1 MTLPLWRIM
10 SHIVFTNGCFDIL
23 HPGHIEMFKVG
34 KSLGDKLIVA
44 IDSDEKVTRDKG
56 LTRPINDQ
64 YFRKSMLES
73 IRYID
78 IVLIFNTKEE
88 LEQLIEVY
96 SPDTL
101 LIGADWRGR
110 EIIGEHHAKEVK
122 FFNRVGNYSTTR
134 ILQNIIDR

>member
-64 YFRKSMLES
+64 HFRKSMLES

-78 IVLIFNTKEE
+78 IVLIFDTKEE

-96 SPDTL
+96 SPETL

-134 ILQNIIDR
+134 ILQSIIDR

>member
-56 LTRPINDQ
+56 FPRPINDQ
-64 YFRKSMLES
+64 HFRKSMLES

-78 IVLIFNTKEE
+78 VVLIFNTKEE

-110 EIIGEHHAKEVK
+110 EIIGENHAKEVK

-134 ILQNIIDR
+134 ILQSIIDR

>member
-1 MTLPLWRIM
+1 M